1 AVVEKTKKTKKDTSP
16 KVSLEEK
23 ASEWLEMQETT
34 PRPGSSYKKQYI
46 PKGVSLNPIVKMVKP
61 ESLRPNPRN
70 DFDPLTE
77 EEYAS
82 LKENIAL
89 NGILDALTARKDGTI
104 ITGEN
109 RYKIALELKEH
120 EDETVRRRVES
131 IPVRYY
137 MNELTPEEEYDILEG
152 DNLFRRH
159 LTAEQR
165 KERLKKRIL
174 RKYKD
179 DLILD
184 NRGGDRKSESS
195 KTEREEEPKQEGSS
209 LSEKGLHEMSVSE
222 LGLFGEVGTV
232 SEQAKQ
238 EGEVLKTESEK
249 SNYEGHRLIEKPVE
263 LAREVSDQKSK
274 VQGELLIEEETQKP
288 RKEDFSLIGIG
299 SEKSNYQG
307 DILIGKS
314 VELARE
320 VSDQKSNDQG
330 DRLIGKQELAK
341 RVSENENIPFGTAKR
356 YVSELRKELKSK
368 APKAVSEKEKKKEE
382 VGKKTRKQ
390 IVEGKAKEFQKKY
403 SKLSRNQK
411 AEAVNRLLNSLVNLR
426 KRVSKLN
433 EQISEL
439 SERDHEIVTKLIA
452 VGERERI
459 WKLKI

>member
-1 AVVEKTKKTKKDTSP
+1 MKVEEEKLEAVVEKTKKTKKDTSP

-23 ASEWLEMQETT
+23 ASEWMEMQETT

-89 NGILDALTARKDGTI
+89 NGILDALTARKDGTLV
-104 ITGEN
+104 TGEN
-109 RYKIALELKEH
+109 RYKIALELQEH
-120 EDETVRRRVES
+120 EDENVRRRVES

-159 LTAEQR
+159 LTSEQR

-195 KTEREEEPKQEGSS
+195 KTVREEELKQEGSS
-209 LSEKGLHEMSVSE
+209 LSERGLHEMSVSE

-238 EGEVLKTESEK
+238 DFSTVEIGSEK
-249 SNYEGHRLIEKPVE
+249 SNDQGDRLIE
-263 LAREVSDQKSK
+263 
-274 VQGELLIEEETQKP
+274 GETQKP

-299 SEKSNYQG
+299 SEKSKIQG
-307 DILIGKS
+307 ESLIFSKDEKS
-314 VELARE
+314 ENLA
-320 VSDQKSNDQG
+320 VK
-330 DRLIGKQELAK
+330 I
-341 RVSENENIPFGTAKR
+341 SENENIPRGTAQR
-356 YVSELRKELKSK
+356 YIAEIRKELKSK
-368 APKAVSEKEKKKEE
+368 APKVVSEKEKKKVES
-382 VGKKTRKQ
+382 GKKTRKQ
-390 IVEGKAKEFQKKY
+390 MVEGKAKEFQKKY

-411 AEAVNRLLNSLVNLR
+411 AESVNRLLNSLVNLR

-433 EQISEL
+433 DQISEL
-439 SERDHEIVTKLIA
+439 GDKDHEIVTKLIA

>member
-1 AVVEKTKKTKKDTSP
+1 
-16 KVSLEEK
+16 
-23 ASEWLEMQETT
+23 M
-34 PRPGSSYKKQYI
+34 
-46 PKGVSLNPIVKMVKP
+46 
-61 ESLRPNPRN
+61 
-70 DFDPLTE
+70 TE

-89 NGILDALTARKDGTI
+89 NGILDALTARKDGTLV
-104 ITGEN
+104 TGEN

-120 EDETVRRRVES
+120 EEEAVRRRVES

-137 MNELTPEEEYDILEG
+137 MNELTAEEEYDILEG

-159 LTAEQR
+159 LTSEQR

-195 KTEREEEPKQEGSS
+195 KTVREEEPKQEGSS

-238 EGEVLKTESEK
+238 ESEVLKTESEK
-249 SNYEGHRLIEKPVE
+249 SKDDPHPLIE
-263 LAREVSDQKSK
+263 
-274 VQGELLIEEETQKP
+274 GETQKP

-299 SEKSNYQG
+299 SEKSKIQG
-307 DILIGKS
+307 ESLIFSKDEKS
-314 VELARE
+314 ENLA
-320 VSDQKSNDQG
+320 VK
-330 DRLIGKQELAK
+330 I
-341 RVSENENIPFGTAKR
+341 SENENIPRGTAQR
-356 YVSELRKELKSK
+356 YIAEIRKELKSK
-368 APKAVSEKEKKKEE
+368 DPKPSSPKEKKKVES
-382 VGKKTRKQ
+382 GKKTRKQ
-390 IVEGKAKEFQKKY
+390 LVEGKAKEFQKKY

-411 AEAVNRLLNSLVNLR
+411 AESVNRLLNSLVNLR

-433 EQISEL
+433 ERISEL
-439 SERDHEIVTKLIA
+439 GDKDHEIVTKLIA
-452 VGERERI
+452 VGERDGSGS
-459 WKLKI
+459 

>member
-1 AVVEKTKKTKKDTSP
+1 MKAEGKTKESKKGT
-16 KVSLEEK
+16 SLEEK

-34 PRPGSSYKKQYI
+34 PRPGSTYKKQYI

-120 EDETVRRRVES
+120 EEEAVRRRVES

-137 MNELTPEEEYDILEG
+137 MNELTAEEEYDILEG

-195 KTEREEEPKQEGSS
+195 KTVREEEPKQEGSS

-238 EGEVLKTESEK
+238 ESEVLKTESEK

-263 LAREVSDQKSK
+263 LAREVSGQKSK
-274 VQGELLIEEETQKP
+274 VQGELLIEGETQKP

-299 SEKSNYQG
+299 SEKSKIQG
-307 DILIGKS
+307 ESLIFSKDEKS
-314 VELARE
+314 ENLA
-320 VSDQKSNDQG
+320 VK
-330 DRLIGKQELAK
+330 I
-341 RVSENENIPFGTAKR
+341 SENENIPRGTAQR
-356 YVSELRKELKSK
+356 YIAEIRKELKSK
-368 APKAVSEKEKKKEE
+368 APKVVSEKEKKKVES
-382 VGKKTRKQ
+382 GKKTRKQ
-390 IVEGKAKEFQKKY
+390 LVEGKAKEFQKKY

-411 AEAVNRLLNSLVNLR
+411 AESVNRLLNSLVNLR

-439 SERDHEIVTKLIA
+439 GDRDHEIVTKLIA

>member
-1 AVVEKTKKTKKDTSP
+1 MKVEEENLEAVVEKTKKTKKDTSP

-89 NGILDALTARKDGTI
+89 NGILDALTARKDGTLV
-104 ITGEN
+104 TGEN

-120 EDETVRRRVES
+120 EEEAVRRRVES

-137 MNELTPEEEYDILEG
+137 MNELTAEEEYDILEG

-159 LTAEQR
+159 LTSEQR

-195 KTEREEEPKQEGSS
+195 KTVREEEPKQEGSS

-238 EGEVLKTESEK
+238 ESEVLKTESEK
-249 SNYEGHRLIEKPVE
+249 SK
-263 LAREVSDQKSK
+263 
-274 VQGELLIEEETQKP
+274 
-288 RKEDFSLIGIG
+288 
-299 SEKSNYQG
+299 YQG
-307 DILIGKS
+307 DILIGKP

-368 APKAVSEKEKKKEE
+368 APKASSPKEKKKVES
-382 VGKKTRKQ
+382 GKKTRKQ

-411 AEAVNRLLNSLVNLR
+411 AESVNRLLNSLVNLR

-433 EQISEL
+433 DQISEL
-439 SERDHEIVTKLIA
+439 GDKDHEIVTKLIA

>member
-1 AVVEKTKKTKKDTSP
+1 VVEKTKKTKKDTSP

-23 ASEWLEMQETT
+23 ASEWMEMQETT
-34 PRPGSSYKKQYI
+34 PRPGSSYTKQYI

-89 NGILDALTARKDGTI
+89 NGILDALTARKDGTLV
-104 ITGEN
+104 TGEN

-120 EDETVRRRVES
+120 EDENVRRRVEN

-137 MNELTPEEEYDILEG
+137 MNELTAEEEYDILEG

-159 LTAEQR
+159 LTSEQR

-195 KTEREEEPKQEGSS
+195 KTVREEEPKQEGSS

-249 SNYEGHRLIEKPVE
+249 SNYEGHSLIEKP
-263 LAREVSDQKSK
+263 K
-274 VQGELLIEEETQKP
+274 
-288 RKEDFSLIGIG
+288 
-299 SEKSNYQG
+299 
-307 DILIGKS
+307 
-314 VELARE
+314 
-320 VSDQKSNDQG
+320 
-330 DRLIGKQELAK
+330 ELAK
-341 RVSENENIPFGTAKR
+341 KISEEERIPLGTAR
-356 YVSELRKELKSK
+356 NYVSELKKELKSK
-368 APKAVSEKEKKKEE
+368 APKVVSEKEKKVES
-382 VGKKTRKQ
+382 GKKTRKQ

-411 AEAVNRLLNSLVNLR
+411 AESVNRLLNSLVNLR

-433 EQISEL
+433 DQISEL
-439 SERDHEIVTKLIA
+439 GDKDHEIVTKLIA

>member
-1 AVVEKTKKTKKDTSP
+1 
-16 KVSLEEK
+16 
-23 ASEWLEMQETT
+23 M
-34 PRPGSSYKKQYI
+34 
-46 PKGVSLNPIVKMVKP
+46 NPIVKMVKP

-89 NGILDALTARKDGTI
+89 NGILDALTARKDGTLV
-104 ITGEN
+104 TGEN

-120 EDETVRRRVES
+120 EDENVRRRVEN

-137 MNELTPEEEYDILEG
+137 MNELTAEEEYDILEG

-159 LTAEQR
+159 LTSEQR

-195 KTEREEEPKQEGSS
+195 KTVREEEPKQEGSS

-249 SNYEGHRLIEKPVE
+249 SNYEGHSLIEKP
-263 LAREVSDQKSK
+263 K
-274 VQGELLIEEETQKP
+274 
-288 RKEDFSLIGIG
+288 
-299 SEKSNYQG
+299 
-307 DILIGKS
+307 
-314 VELARE
+314 
-320 VSDQKSNDQG
+320 
-330 DRLIGKQELAK
+330 ELAK
-341 RVSENENIPFGTAKR
+341 KISEEERIPLGTAR
-356 YVSELRKELKSK
+356 NYVSELKKELKSK
-368 APKAVSEKEKKKEE
+368 APKVVSEKEKKVES
-382 VGKKTRKQ
+382 GKKTRKQ

-411 AEAVNRLLNSLVNLR
+411 AESVNRLLNSLVNLR

-433 EQISEL
+433 DQISEL
-439 SERDHEIVTKLIA
+439 GDKDHEIVTKLIA

>member
-1 AVVEKTKKTKKDTSP
+1 MKVEEEKLEAVVEKTKKTKKDTSP
-16 KVSLEEK
+16 KISLEEK
-23 ASEWLEMQETT
+23 ASEWMEMQETT

-46 PKGVSLNPIVKMVKP
+46 PKGITLNPIVKMVKP

-89 NGILDALTARKDGTI
+89 NGILDALTARKDGTLV
-104 ITGEN
+104 TGEN
-109 RYKIALELKEH
+109 RYKIALELQEH
-120 EDETVRRRVES
+120 EDENVRRRVEN

-159 LTAEQR
+159 LTSEQR

-195 KTEREEEPKQEGSS
+195 KTVREEELKQEGSS

-249 SNYEGHRLIEKPVE
+249 SNYEGHSLIEKP
-263 LAREVSDQKSK
+263 K
-274 VQGELLIEEETQKP
+274 
-288 RKEDFSLIGIG
+288 
-299 SEKSNYQG
+299 
-307 DILIGKS
+307 
-314 VELARE
+314 
-320 VSDQKSNDQG
+320 
-330 DRLIGKQELAK
+330 ELAK
-341 RVSENENIPFGTAKR
+341 KISEEERIPLGTAR
-356 YVSELRKELKSK
+356 NYVSELKKELKSK
-368 APKAVSEKEKKKEE
+368 APKVVSEKEKKKEE

-411 AEAVNRLLNSLVNLR
+411 AESVNRLLNSLVNLR

-433 EQISEL
+433 DQISEL
-439 SERDHEIVTKLIA
+439 GDKDHEIVTKLIA

>member
-1 AVVEKTKKTKKDTSP
+1 MKVEEENLEAVVEKTKKTKKDTSP

-23 ASEWLEMQETT
+23 ASEWMEMQETT

-89 NGILDALTARKDGTI
+89 NGILDALTARKDGTLV
-104 ITGEN
+104 TGEN

-120 EDETVRRRVES
+120 EDENVRRRVES

-159 LTAEQR
+159 LTSEQR

-195 KTEREEEPKQEGSS
+195 KTVREEEPKQEGSS
-209 LSEKGLHEMSVSE
+209 LSESGLHEMSVSE

-238 EGEVLKTESEK
+238 EREVLKTESEK
-249 SNYEGHRLIEKPVE
+249 SNYQGDILIGKPPVE
-263 LAREVSDQKSK
+263 LAMEVSDQKSK
-274 VQGELLIEEETQKP
+274 VQGELLIGNSSKDLAKTV
-288 RKEDFSLIGIG
+288 
-299 SEKSNYQG
+299 SEK
-307 DILIGKS
+307 
-314 VELARE
+314 
-320 VSDQKSNDQG
+320 
-330 DRLIGKQELAK
+330 
-341 RVSENENIPFGTAKR
+341 ENIPVGTAKK
-356 YVSELRKELKSK
+356 YIAEIRKELKSK
-368 APKAVSEKEKKKEE
+368 APKVVSEKEKKKVES
-382 VGKKTRKQ
+382 GKKTRKQ

-411 AEAVNRLLNSLVNLR
+411 AESVNRLLNSLVNLR

-433 EQISEL
+433 DQISEL
-439 SERDHEIVTKLIA
+439 GDKDHEIVTKLIA

>member
-1 AVVEKTKKTKKDTSP
+1 MKAEGKTKESKKGT
-16 KVSLEEK
+16 SLEEK

-46 PKGVSLNPIVKMVKP
+46 PKGITLNPIVKMVKP

-120 EDETVRRRVES
+120 EDENVRRRVEN

-137 MNELTPEEEYDILEG
+137 MNELTAEEEYDILEG

-159 LTAEQR
+159 LTSEQR

-195 KTEREEEPKQEGSS
+195 KTVREEEPKQEGSS
-209 LSEKGLHEMSVSE
+209 LSESGLHEMSVRE

-238 EGEVLKTESEK
+238 ESEVLKTESEK
-249 SNYEGHRLIEKPVE
+249 SKYQGDILIGKPVE

-274 VQGELLIEEETQKP
+274 VQGELLIEGETQKP
-288 RKEDFSLIGIG
+288 RKEDFSLIGIA
-299 SEKSNYQG
+299 SEKSKIQG
-307 DILIGKS
+307 ESLIFSKDEKS
-314 VELARE
+314 ENLA
-320 VSDQKSNDQG
+320 VK
-330 DRLIGKQELAK
+330 I
-341 RVSENENIPFGTAKR
+341 SENENIPRGTAQR
-356 YVSELRKELKSK
+356 YIAEIRKELKSK
-368 APKAVSEKEKKKEE
+368 APKASSPKEKKKVES
-382 VGKKTRKQ
+382 GKKTRKQ

-411 AEAVNRLLNSLVNLR
+411 AESVNRLLNSLVNLR

-433 EQISEL
+433 DQISEL
-439 SERDHEIVTKLIA
+439 GDKDHEIVTKLIA

>member
-1 AVVEKTKKTKKDTSP
+1 MKVEEEKLEAVVEKTKKTKKDTSP

-34 PRPGSSYKKQYI
+34 PRPGSTYKKQYI

-120 EDETVRRRVES
+120 EDENVRRRVEN

-159 LTAEQR
+159 LTSEQR

-274 VQGELLIEEETQKP
+274 VQGELLIEGETQKP

-299 SEKSNYQG
+299 SE
-307 DILIGKS
+307 
-314 VELARE
+314 
-320 VSDQKSNDQG
+320 KSNDQG